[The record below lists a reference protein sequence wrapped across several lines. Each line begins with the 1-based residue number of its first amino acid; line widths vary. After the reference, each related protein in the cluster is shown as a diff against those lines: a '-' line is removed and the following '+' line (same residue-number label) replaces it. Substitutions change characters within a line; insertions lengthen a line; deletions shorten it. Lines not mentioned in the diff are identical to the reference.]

1 MPSLPLLSA
10 RLALT
15 GLGALL
21 AAGALPSVAHTQ
33 AAPFRAESRST
44 ELVVVLH
51 GMGRT
56 PRSMSPLVEALEKDG
71 FDVLNLSYSSYCC
84 SIGEIADTIRVAVAK
99 ARLPRHETV
108 HFVGH
113 SLGGIVI
120 RTLLTQGERP
130 PGAAR
135 VVTLASPNQ
144 GSRVADRL
152 GGVAGLVLEPVN
164 ELRTD
169 STATVR
175 RLPPIAGVEIGVLAA
190 DDDWAVTEEETHVV
204 GEADHRVVNA
214 GHTFI
219 MRRAEVHRLTIAF
232 LRTGRFAGADSTS
245 ARRPR

>member
-1 MPSLPLLSA
+1 MPIAP
-10 RLALT
+10 RLAPRRVLA
-15 GLGALL
+15 GLVALL
-21 AAGALPSVAHTQ
+21 AVSALPDVALAQ
-33 AAPFRAESRST
+33 ASPFRAESRST

-56 PRSMSPLVEALEKDG
+56 PRSMAPLVEALEKDG
-71 FDVLNLSYSSYCC
+71 FDVLNLGYSSYCC
-84 SIGEIADTIRVAVAK
+84 SIGEIADTIRIAIAT
-99 ARLPRHETV
+99 ARLPRHQTV

-130 PGAAR
+130 VGASR

-144 GSRVADRL
+144 GSRVADRF

-169 STATVR
+169 SSATVR

-190 DDDWAVTEEETHVV
+190 DDDWAVSEAETHVA
-204 GEADHRVVNA
+204 GEADHRVVDA

-232 LRTGRFAGADSTS
+232 LRTGRFASADSTS